1 MNLNTITDLCDA
13 DAAAKYADIRAD
25 RDLYTL
31 DDLRWYYGQGEA

>member
-1 MNLNTITDLCDA
+1 MNPNTITDLCDA

-31 DDLRWYYGQGEA
+31 DGLRWYYRKEE